1 MAYPPHSPLS
11 HFHFPSL
18 SRPPPFTPPHPH
30 TFSPSPFPTL
40 DDDSTGGR
48 VTGDLLGEVCGEGCD
63 GREGR
68 REAGSLPA
76 HVPVVP
82 LSKVAGSSGGRSR
95 GERERGRGVGGG
107 RGGGGRERSKKRHLE
122 KKNFVHSATNK

>member
-1 MAYPPHSPLS
+1 M
-11 HFHFPSL
+11 
-18 SRPPPFTPPHPH
+18 RV
-30 TFSPSPFPTL
+30 FPTL
-40 DDDSTGGR
+40 DGDSTGGR

-82 LSKVAGSSGGRSR
+82 LSKVAGSSGGRFR
-95 GERERGRGVGGG
+95 GERERGRGVGEEWERRG
-107 RGGGGRERSKKRHLE
+107 RGGERERSKKRGDIYRRSWKEEFCPLC
-122 KKNFVHSATNK
+122 NK